1 MADGNLE
8 ADMMRKASVTR
19 ILQRLKIFIGILI
32 CIAITLLLLI
42 ISSILRFNWKVKM
55 SEAPRQLSVH
65 PLSETT
71 VNGIPL
77 IIHQTWKSKNVPD
90 KWKDAQASWTN
101 QSVIYPL
108 KRKYNE
114 FVYMLWTDKMLDTF
128 IKEKYPWFYNAFHSY
143 HFPISRTDAGRYFL
157 LYHYGG
163 VYSDLDI
170 GCNNQSIRKILSS
183 IEGHEGVGVMEVRPY
198 GFSLEV
204 LISAKGH
211 PFMKSVISGLIPAQ
225 ARHPIPYLT
234 VLLSAGPLYF
244 TAKYGLYKNKH
255 EIHIVSPALY
265 EGKYFKHYH
274 GGSWHSWDGELI
286 WWFYNHGPLFL
297 KLIILAVIIF
307 IVVTLKNNNTS
318 VGKRRNSH
326 IS

>member
-1 MADGNLE
+1 MDKVTIAELL
-8 ADMMRKASVTR
+8 RK
-19 ILQRLKIFIGILI
+19 LKILIGGLI
-32 CIAITLLLLI
+32 FIAITLLLLI
-42 ISSILRFNWKVKM
+42 ITIVLRFNRNIQM
-55 SEAPRQLSVH
+55 SVVPKKISVH
-65 PLSETT
+65 PISETT

-77 IIHQTWKSKNVPD
+77 IIHQTWKSSSVPE
-90 KWKDAQASWTN
+90 KWKDAQASWTE
-101 QSVIYPL
+101 QSVEYPL
-108 KRKYNE
+108 TRKYNE

-128 IKEKYPWFYNAFHSY
+128 IKEQYPWFYNAFHSY

-163 VYSDLDI
+163 IYSDLDI

-183 IEGHEGVGVMEVRPY
+183 LRNYQGVGVMEVRPY

-204 LISAKGH
+204 LVSAKGH

-225 ARHPIPYLT
+225 ARYPIPYLT

-274 GGSWHSWDGELI
+274 GGTWHSWDGEII
-286 WWFYNHGPLFL
+286 WWFYNHGPLL
-297 KLIILAVIIF
+297 VILMVLALTMF
-307 IVVTLKNNNTS
+307 GIVTFKKKYMSIVKSGNYH
-318 VGKRRNSH
+318 VA
-326 IS
+326 